1 MTRHGTVKQAEAG
14 PSAIAIVTGGSS
26 GPPEAGSPHTQL
38 YRQTF
43 GRLAK
48 SGVRVVGY
56 LHVSY
61 GRRPLQQAL
70 AAVRDWYAGYG
81 DLLSGVF
88 VDEVPSEVR
97 RTRRRSLHRCR
108 TAAAVAETEPAA
120 RGLGGCRF
128 Q

>member
-1 MTRHGTVKQAEAG
+1 MTHHGPCRQAQAG

-26 GPPEAGSPHTQL
+26 GPPEAGSPYTEL

-56 LHVSY
+56 IHVSY

-70 AAVRDWYAGYG
+70 AAVREWYTGYG
-81 DLLSGVF
+81 DLLSGIF
-88 VDEVPSEVR
+88 VDEAACEV
-97 RTRRRSLHRCR
+97 
-108 TAAAVAETEPAA
+108 
-120 RGLGGCRF
+120 
-128 Q
+128 